1 MRCGADVSCKQVF
14 VPSTRCFVPQLS
26 VSLREL
32 SNMTRIVGMFFTPK
46 GVPLRPML
54 GKITRDVQDM
64 LDVLHGHDFQAEYKY
79 DGVRAQIHLSCSS
92 QKRKDAKLFMFSR
105 HLEDVTTRYPD
116 VLSALLDSVAAAPG
130 TGARGRMNGAQ
141 QKHQQ
146 PIFSLR
152 PFLF

>member
-1 MRCGADVSCKQVF
+1 MTNVLSC
-14 VPSTRCFVPQLS
+14 
-26 VSLREL
+26 
-32 SNMTRIVGMFFTPK
+32 MFFNPQ

-64 LDVLHGHDFQAEYKY
+64 LDVLHGNDFQAEYKY

-92 QKRKDAKLFMFSR
+92 QNRKDAKLFMFSR

-116 VLSALLDSVAAAPG
+116 VLNALLDSVAVAPS
-130 TGARGRMNGAQ
+130 TGAQRKNEGCLTEGARLR
-141 QKHQQ
+141 Q
-146 PIFSLR
+146 PHCG